1 MEDKYSDFLL
11 LLDIEK
17 IDYIVTDSDFS
28 IIEDHSRDSAAL
40 KNVSKKTLKE
50 LSAQEAA
57 GTAYTAELSLFVFK
71 EKTACVFVD
80 NSSLTSGFSNYLF
93 IISSMLRTIDESVLI
108 LDSENR
114 IEFINHSF
122 RDNYDYSIDEIRDML
137 ITEIVNPQYIEQIL
151 GILKSK
157 TETTVE
163 AEIYSNAGKSLPVI
177 IDICALG
184 SKKLILVKDKQEEE
198 IYSREIEGLKRMQKM
213 VFDSIGQGILVLD
226 RNGGVLQFNQFME
239 QKYRFTRSKMIGR
252 NIFDIVTD
260 LSELKPVFRDVVED
274 KKVKKV
280 TNMKR
285 FSHRLNEELVQNFY
299 GYPLIENNEAVG
311 VVVVIE
317 DLTEKKQLED
327 EYESTRKRNEM
338 INALNMILSRGL
350 QIDFVLKEIGD
361 YILSRTS
368 AERITVYDKQ
378 QSKFIELKKSKDRV
392 THRVLPDSRGMLSA
406 VSKVSDEIH
415 IVRKKERIVEI
426 TGRKTPA
433 ELCVFPLY
441 FNDNLLSY
449 FILESNKKGSFENQM
464 EFLSGIKEYAV
475 HIIDKAI
482 IYEEK
487 LSNLQKLELTLK
499 ISRLLSRTKEPKKAF
514 EGLITILSSQ
524 INADNALLMIKSE
537 DDEELMIQSIVGEDA
552 DNIDRDDID
561 TDKLHQY
568 FSSNSETV
576 FINDLDK
583 EDKNNTCSCFSKIG
597 KSVICS
603 PIRYKN
609 ELLGIVVFINK
620 AKNSFRDNDFD
631 LINII
636 ATSSSS
642 YLKNLHLQMKMAQK
656 IEQLSV
662 LYKISTSIRPVINY
676 TFLKKA
682 VISSLGSLSR
692 ADFVLMLTRTDS
704 TYNIEHSYFKSIDL
718 KKRFTELTDL
728 PDDVID
734 SGGRSIRHY
743 NNQSRL
749 CSEIFP
755 DKLKGATLLRVKTSR
770 ETITI
775 LSGYTDRF
783 NRNISDETYMA
794 IMNELSISF
803 ENSILFDQ
811 NEKRLKQFSSIGAIT
826 KKLAHLNI
834 QSLDE
839 YYQYI
844 VDAARE
850 LIHCEYASLLM
861 KTDNILQFKAVAG
874 IDIDRLSKYDI
885 NIGEGIAGYV
895 AQTGE
900 PVIEND
906 TSQSEHFKE
915 LEFSSVYSVRNLVNI
930 PLKYK
935 DRVIGV
941 LCADNKLKGQFDQND
956 VVLMKILANSTL
968 IAFEHFM
975 DIDMGARLS
984 DIILDTIPSGVIYI
998 DKDGHVQY
1006 INEGFIKIS
1015 GYTHERIFNKHF
1027 TKIFT
1032 DDNNIIARSI
1042 EKSES
1047 AMRKEV
1053 ELIKNDREKIP
1064 CGISI
1069 TPVKSNDNVDIVA
1082 IIQDLSEIKSMRREL
1097 KDKENLALLGQMA
1110 AGMAHEI
1117 KNPIAGILTGLEF
1130 LYMQI
1135 AEKNDTHKQSL
1146 EMVIKEVKRLDRLV
1160 NDMTSFAKSKV
1171 RILSEVNIEKLVERA
1186 IHLAKDKSQIKE
1198 IDIITDFPDNIQKM
1212 RVDEEQILEVLLN
1225 IILNANQ
1232 AIEENGKIEINVKQ
1246 DNDRCIISVKNDGPP
1261 IPGDVIDK
1269 IFTPFFTTKSGGTG
1283 LGLAISY
1290 TIVKEHK
1297 GRMTV
1302 QNTDEGV
1309 EFKIILPL
1317 RDESYA

>member
-537 DDEELMIQSIVGEDA
+537 
-552 DNIDRDDID
+552 
-561 TDKLHQY
+561 
-568 FSSNSETV
+568 
-576 FINDLDK
+576 
-583 EDKNNTCSCFSKIG
+583 
-597 KSVICS
+597 
-603 PIRYKN
+603 
-609 ELLGIVVFINK
+609 
-620 AKNSFRDNDFD
+620 
-631 LINII
+631 
-636 ATSSSS
+636 
-642 YLKNLHLQMKMAQK
+642 
-656 IEQLSV
+656 
-662 LYKISTSIRPVINY
+662 
-676 TFLKKA
+676 
-682 VISSLGSLSR
+682 
-692 ADFVLMLTRTDS
+692 
-704 TYNIEHSYFKSIDL
+704 
-718 KKRFTELTDL
+718 
-728 PDDVID
+728 
-734 SGGRSIRHY
+734 
-743 NNQSRL
+743 
-749 CSEIFP
+749 
-755 DKLKGATLLRVKTSR
+755 
-770 ETITI
+770 
-775 LSGYTDRF
+775 
-783 NRNISDETYMA
+783 
-794 IMNELSISF
+794 
-803 ENSILFDQ
+803 
-811 NEKRLKQFSSIGAIT
+811 
-826 KKLAHLNI
+826 
-834 QSLDE
+834 
-839 YYQYI
+839 
-844 VDAARE
+844 
-850 LIHCEYASLLM
+850 
-861 KTDNILQFKAVAG
+861 
-874 IDIDRLSKYDI
+874 
-885 NIGEGIAGYV
+885 
-895 AQTGE
+895 
-900 PVIEND
+900 
-906 TSQSEHFKE
+906 
-915 LEFSSVYSVRNLVNI
+915 
-930 PLKYK
+930 
-935 DRVIGV
+935 
-941 LCADNKLKGQFDQND
+941 
-956 VVLMKILANSTL
+956 
-968 IAFEHFM
+968 
-975 DIDMGARLS
+975 
-984 DIILDTIPSGVIYI
+984 
-998 DKDGHVQY
+998 
-1006 INEGFIKIS
+1006 
-1015 GYTHERIFNKHF
+1015 
-1027 TKIFT
+1027 
-1032 DDNNIIARSI
+1032 
-1042 EKSES
+1042 
-1047 AMRKEV
+1047 
-1053 ELIKNDREKIP
+1053 
-1064 CGISI
+1064 
-1069 TPVKSNDNVDIVA
+1069 
-1082 IIQDLSEIKSMRREL
+1082 
-1097 KDKENLALLGQMA
+1097 
-1110 AGMAHEI
+1110 
-1117 KNPIAGILTGLEF
+1117 
-1130 LYMQI
+1130 
-1135 AEKNDTHKQSL
+1135 
-1146 EMVIKEVKRLDRLV
+1146 
-1160 NDMTSFAKSKV
+1160 
-1171 RILSEVNIEKLVERA
+1171 
-1186 IHLAKDKSQIKE
+1186 
-1198 IDIITDFPDNIQKM
+1198 
-1212 RVDEEQILEVLLN
+1212 
-1225 IILNANQ
+1225 
-1232 AIEENGKIEINVKQ
+1232 
-1246 DNDRCIISVKNDGPP
+1246 
-1261 IPGDVIDK
+1261 
-1269 IFTPFFTTKSGGTG
+1269 
-1283 LGLAISY
+1283 
-1290 TIVKEHK
+1290 
-1297 GRMTV
+1297 
-1302 QNTDEGV
+1302 
-1309 EFKIILPL
+1309 
-1317 RDESYA
+1317 